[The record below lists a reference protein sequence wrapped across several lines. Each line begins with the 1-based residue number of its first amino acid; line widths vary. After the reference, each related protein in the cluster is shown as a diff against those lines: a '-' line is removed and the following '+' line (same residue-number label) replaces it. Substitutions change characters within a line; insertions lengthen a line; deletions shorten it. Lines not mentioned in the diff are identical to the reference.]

1 MEFWETYR
9 REYPVTEKWI
19 YLNHAAVAPLCRRAA
34 SAMQGSAEDVC
45 RNGPANY
52 RHWEDTISA
61 LRASAARLIGASAGE
76 IALVKNTTE
85 GLSIVAN
92 GLDWRPGDVMVA
104 VESEFPANY
113 YPWWN
118 LQKRGVQVR
127 LAPQRRGTVALD
139 DLDQACQGARL
150 LAISFV
156 QYLSGFRADLNAI
169 GEICARRGCLL
180 VVDAIQGLGVFPL
193 DVRRAGIHALCAGG
207 HKWLTGPQGTGI
219 LYINSAI
226 IPKIEPVE
234 FGWTTVACWQDYQAR
249 DTTLRE
255 GAVRYECG
263 GLNTAGCYGLLAAI
277 DFLQEVGIDRI
288 GERVAALARR
298 MISGLQAQGHEIF
311 AKLDDSSISGI
322 VTFRKPGVDSTQTVH
337 RLAGQRIV
345 AAPRSGWIRASPHFY
360 ISDEE
365 ADQFLAALS
374 A

>member
-1 MEFWETYR
+1 MEFWERHR
-9 REYPVTEKWI
+9 REFPVTEKWI

-34 SAMQGSAEDVC
+34 SAMQGSAEDAC

-52 RHWEDTISA
+52 RHWEGTISA

-118 LQKRGVQVR
+118 LQKRGVQLR
-127 LAPQRRGTVALD
+127 LAPQRGGTVALD

-193 DVRRAGIHALCAGG
+193 DVRASRIHALCAGG

-226 IPKIEPVE
+226 IPQIEPVE

-249 DTTLRE
+249 GTTLRE

-277 DFLQEVGIDRI
+277 DLLQEVGIDRI

-298 MISGLQAQGHEIF
+298 MVTGLQAQGYEIF
-311 AKLDDSSISGI
+311 APLADSSISGI

-337 RLAGQRIV
+337 RLAGQGIV

-360 ISDEE
+360 ISEEE
-365 ADQFLAALS
+365 ADRFLAALS